1 MSYFGFLNRL
11 LLLQKPLLM
20 RLSITT
26 ISLSGQYHLLEAAFC
41 AGVMFMDEWRI
52 IKEYNYFLI

>member
-1 MSYFGFLNRL
+1 
-11 LLLQKPLLM
+11 M